1 MAKRGQQPRLKRKVA
16 SQASQRQMPTWAWF
30 VIGGILAVALVLGL
44 FYLGNQGPTV
54 GNSIEGIEIFPDPGQ
69 GHVDGDINYAVGE
82 PAGGQHNPVWQN
94 CGIYAEPV
102 RVENVVH
109 SMEHGAV
116 WIAYQ
121 PDLPESQVEILRE
134 NVRQE
139 RRNRRE
145 ALIVMAPKPDLE
157 DPIVLTAWRAQLRL
171 DDASD
176 ERVAEFLGRFQRG
189 AFTPEPGASCSGGI
203 GEPLS

>member
-1 MAKRGQQPRLKRKVA
+1 MAKKGQQPRLKRKVA
-16 SQASQRQMPTWAWF
+16 SQASQRQIPTWAWF

-54 GNSIEGIEIFPDPGQ
+54 GNSIEGAEIFPDPGQ
-69 GHVDGDINYAVGE
+69 GHIDGDISYAVSE
-82 PAGGQHNPVWQN
+82 PAGGPHNPTWLN

-102 RVENVVH
+102 RVENVIH

-116 WIAYQ
+116 WVAYQ
-121 PDLPESQVEILRE
+121 PELPEDQVEMLRE
-134 NVRQE
+134 MVRQE

-145 ALIVMAPKPDLE
+145 PLIVLAPKPDLE
-157 DPIVLTAWRAQLRL
+157 DPIVLTAWRVQLRL
-171 DDASD
+171 DNVSD
-176 ERVAEFLGRFQRG
+176 ERVGEFLDRFQRG
-189 AFTPEPGASCSGGI
+189 PFTPEPGAACSGGI